1 MARSSVTRVSKGHI
15 SQAAGAA
22 SPADMLWALLVLH
35 RAPYAVE
42 WCHFAVQF
50 ATHALMA
57 VVRGLVVVSQVRG
70 GGLGLGTQ
78 GHISGGLVWTTCL
91 GGVGLGLAG
100 IG

>member
-1 MARSSVTRVSKGHI
+1 MI
-15 SQAAGAA
+15 
-22 SPADMLWALLVLH
+22 WALLLQQ

-42 WCHFAVQF
+42 WCHFAVRF
-50 ATHALMA
+50 AIHALTA
-57 VVRGLVVVSQVRG
+57 VVRDLVVVSQVRG

-91 GGVGLGLAG
+91 GGVGLGMAE